1 MAGHRGSQ
9 KGHGPGGTACDAP
22 EAPNCKKAETS
33 LVADIAEMTEKALD
47 ALKSE
52 ARRRAREQR
61 ALGQAVC
68 EAASK
73 LTARL
78 GGGSLVNDGSVVS
91 AFWPLANEIDTRP
104 AMARLHERGCMVALP
119 VMQGPGRP
127 LLFRRWEPGD
137 ELVVADFGTREPHN
151 NKPLCEPDVLLV
163 PMLAFDRAG
172 FRLGYGGGFYDRT
185 LALLRAQGSVT
196 AIGIAY
202 ACQELAEVPRGP
214 FDQRLDW
221 IVTERETIP
230 TGGE

>member
-1 MAGHRGSQ
+1 MAGHRGSR
-9 KGHGPGGTACDAP
+9 KGHGPGGTARDAP
-22 EAPNCKKAETS
+22 EARNCERAGTS
-33 LVADIAEMTEKALD
+33 LVADITEMTEKALD

-61 ALGQAVC
+61 TSGQSVSD
-68 EAASK
+68 AASR

-78 GGGSLVNDGSVVS
+78 VGGNLIDNGSVVS
-91 AFWPLANEIDTRP
+91 AFWPLADEIDTRP
-104 AMARLHERGCMVALP
+104 AMTRLHERGCTVALP
-119 VMQGPGRP
+119 VMQGAGRP
-127 LLFRRWEPGD
+127 LLFRRWAPGD
-137 ELVVADFGTREPHN
+137 ELVAADFGTREPQDD
-151 NKPLCEPDVLLV
+151 KPLCEPEVLLV

-185 LALLRAQGSVT
+185 LALLRDQGGVT

-202 ACQELAEVPRGP
+202 ACQELAEVPHGP

-230 TGGE
+230 TGG